1 MPAGGNGKNA
11 QTALPAL
18 SKGRHFPAILFY
30 SFSGKSIME
39 GTGETDSQQK
49 PPCPDPPEKKACNK
63 SFKDIKNIW
72 N

>member
-1 MPAGGNGKNA
+1 
-11 QTALPAL
+11 
-18 SKGRHFPAILFY
+18 
-30 SFSGKSIME
+30 ME

-49 PPCPDPPEKKACNK
+49 PLCPDPPEKKIKKRFVKRPEKKACNK